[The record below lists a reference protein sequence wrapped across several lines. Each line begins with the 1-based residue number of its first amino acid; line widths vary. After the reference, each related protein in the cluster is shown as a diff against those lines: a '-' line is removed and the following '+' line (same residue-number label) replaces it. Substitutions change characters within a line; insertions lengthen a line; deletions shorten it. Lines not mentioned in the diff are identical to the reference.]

1 MDFEK
6 FIHVES
12 EWRRKKTL
20 ESDNRLQMHVE
31 IPFRSGDAFSIRVL
45 KVIWYFSF
53 YREKCIFALSHLCAR
68 TKSMAKMAFSLPAN
82 TMRRQWIMFSQ
93 VLFFT
98 VVHRKCISK
107 MYYRCWSLRFFLHQL
122 CCLLFGSFVRYK
134 WFRSIFKLYTCSSL
148 NRLLIFLPLSF
159 GCLPFSSWLYH
170 IPIITSYLFI
180 YFCYLFVVIFMP
192 WQSVLHSADS
202 DACWSHF
209 SLALPV
215 NFKLSYLF
223 AICS

>member
-1 MDFEK
+1 MYFRAFASLRPHQINGKDGILPPSKYYEKTMD
-6 FIHVES
+6 HVQPS
-12 EWRRKKTL
+12 
-20 ESDNRLQMHVE
+20 
-31 IPFRSGDAFSIRVL
+31 A
-45 KVIWYFSF
+45 
-53 YREKCIFALSHLCAR
+53 
-68 TKSMAKMAFSLPAN
+68 
-82 TMRRQWIMFSQ
+82 
-93 VLFFT
+93 FFT

-202 DACWSHF
+202 DACRSHF

>member
-20 ESDNRLQMHVE
+20 ESDNRLQMHVG

-93 VLFFT
+93 VLFL
-98 VVHRKCISK
+98 RLCIENAYQKCITDAEACDSSCTNSVVF
-107 MYYRCWSLRFFLHQL
+107 YS
-122 CCLLFGSFVRYK
+122 VV
-134 WFRSIFKLYTCSSL
+134 LYDINDSV
-148 NRLLIFLPLSF
+148 
-159 GCLPFSSWLYH
+159 PFSSCIHAHLSTGCLSSFRFPSGACHFLHGY
-170 IPIITSYLFI
+170 ITFPL
-180 YFCYLFVVIFMP
+180 
-192 WQSVLHSADS
+192 
-202 DACWSHF
+202 
-209 SLALPV
+209 
-215 NFKLSYLF
+215 
-223 AICS
+223 